1 MVQNHRVAAI
11 ALVPPCTTFSPAA
24 YPPVRSDKVPRGFNQ
39 KLSKVW
45 FGSKLVFA
53 CLILIFVAAR
63 AEVMGWLE
71 TPRRSKMAWLSFWQ
85 FLLSLPNVEETYT
98 ASWSYGSPHQK
109 EFRFLTCNMRP
120 ANVCK
125 PCSRDHEQVRI
136 QGKYTNGSAVYCP
149 GLVEALANM
158 SSRHLDARRQI
169 LQNQIIN
176 VAGLES
182 AFVNEVVKR
191 SVWEVCSAWKWR
203 GKSHINVLELA
214 SAFQAIKRATY
225 DGGGRV
231 VLLLDHQQQP
241 YSPFSGRSLR
251 LVWHLELLYQCI
263 FFQLV

>member
-1 MVQNHRVAAI
+1 M
-11 ALVPPCTTFSPAA
+11 
-24 YPPVRSDKVPRGFNQ
+24 
-39 KLSKVW
+39 
-45 FGSKLVFA
+45 
-53 CLILIFVAAR
+53 
-63 AEVMGWLE
+63 
-71 TPRRSKMAWLSFWQ
+71 
-85 FLLSLPNVEETYT
+85 
-98 ASWSYGSPHQK
+98 
-109 EFRFLTCNMRP
+109 
-120 ANVCK
+120 
-125 PCSRDHEQVRI
+125 RI

-251 LVWHLELLYQCI
+251 LVWHLELLYRCI

>member
-1 MVQNHRVAAI
+1 
-11 ALVPPCTTFSPAA
+11 
-24 YPPVRSDKVPRGFNQ
+24 
-39 KLSKVW
+39 
-45 FGSKLVFA
+45 
-53 CLILIFVAAR
+53 
-63 AEVMGWLE
+63 
-71 TPRRSKMAWLSFWQ
+71 
-85 FLLSLPNVEETYT
+85 
-98 ASWSYGSPHQK
+98 
-109 EFRFLTCNMRP
+109 MRP

-203 GKSHINVLELA
+203 GKSHINVLELP
-214 SAFQAIKRATY
+214 
-225 DGGGRV
+225 V
-231 VLLLDHQQQP
+231 
-241 YSPFSGRSLR
+241 
-251 LVWHLELLYQCI
+251 
-263 FFQLV
+263 